1 MTWQTIETA
10 PNDGTPFIGIQTFKT
25 SKLVGMAIVKKN
37 PKLPDRTWQCC
48 SSAMIFESHIDG
60 DGIDTALPFLTHWQP
75 LPQPPT
81 TKDEEND

>member
-37 PKLPDRTWQCC
+37 PKLPDKIWQCC

-60 DGIDTALPFLTHWQP
+60 DGIDTALPFLTHWMP
-75 LPQPPT
+75 LPEPP
-81 TKDEEND
+81 K